1 MSMKLDLRQPTT
13 KADEIKK
20 IEYLARTLEKY
31 VEKIEKGESLT
42 RAENFYFLS
51 IVRGVAV
58 KMNRQPELFASTPNK
73 IKFNKTDIL
82 IEFYLLVIQEKLTNE
97 QAFDK
102 LYQKYEISDE
112 TIKKYIKDDNKNGG
126 AIKKFCSIEESQE

>member
-13 KADEIKK
+13 KVDEIKK

-31 VEKIEKGESLT
+31 VEKMEKGESLT

-51 IVRGVAV
+51 IVRGVAI

-73 IKFNKTDIL
+73 VKFNKTDIL
-82 IEFYLLVIQEKLTNE
+82 IEFYLLVIEENLTHE

-112 TIKKYIKDDNKNGG
+112 TIKKYINNDNKNG
-126 AIKKFCSIEESQE
+126 APIKKFCSIGKS